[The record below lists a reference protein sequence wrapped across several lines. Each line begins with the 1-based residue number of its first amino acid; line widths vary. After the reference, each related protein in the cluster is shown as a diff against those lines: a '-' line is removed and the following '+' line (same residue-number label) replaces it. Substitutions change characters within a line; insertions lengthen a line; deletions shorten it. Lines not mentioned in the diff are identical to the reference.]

1 MQTHRC
7 QKVNILGK
15 YLFLF
20 LFGAIVYYLI
30 EVLWRGYSYFSMA
43 ILGGACFVIIGLL
56 NEHIFF
62 DNIGLLYQ
70 MILSSGIVTLLELIS
85 GIILNVWLKLDI
97 WDYSNLPFN
106 FMGQIC
112 LPFSLAWVLLSLIA
126 IIVDDYLRYKFFD
139 EPFPKYHI
147 L

>member
-1 MQTHRC
+1 MKIYRC

-30 EVLWRGYSYFSMA
+30 EVLWRGYSYLSMG
-43 ILGGACFVIIGLL
+43 ILGGICFVIIGLL

-62 DNIGLLYQ
+62 DNIGILYQ
-70 MILSSGIVTLLELIS
+70 MILSSGIITLLELIS
-85 GIILNVWLKLDI
+85 GIILNVLLDLNI

-112 LPFSLAWVLLSLIA
+112 LPFTLAWVLLSLIA
-126 IIVDDYLRYKFFD
+126 IVVDDYLRYKFFN